1 MADGM
6 GRLIGIWVKRAHGG
20 PMEPV
25 DQATLVEGWGME
37 GNALQLGKRQVTLI
51 ERESWDEMMSLL
63 QTDADPSTRRANL
76 MVVGIRLADT
86 RGRILNVGSC
96 RLQVWGE
103 TRPCRQMDA
112 AVPGL
117 KVVMAQNWRGGV
129 FAEVLQGGQIALDEP
144 VYWEERQD
152 QASVN
157 PTPSAS

>member
-1 MADGM
+1 MTDGM

-25 DQATLVEGWGME
+25 DQATLVEGWGLE

-152 QASVN
+152 QASLN
-157 PTPSAS
+157 PVSSMS